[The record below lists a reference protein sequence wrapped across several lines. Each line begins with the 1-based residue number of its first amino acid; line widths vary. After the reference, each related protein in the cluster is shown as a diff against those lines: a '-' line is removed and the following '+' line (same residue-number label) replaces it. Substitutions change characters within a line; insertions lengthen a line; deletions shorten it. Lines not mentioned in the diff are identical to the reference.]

1 MPKIAGRVRLT
12 KREVDRITAKR
23 HETFVWDAE
32 VPGLGLRVRTNGRKL
47 FVYQYF
53 ARGRTRRMTL
63 GEVGKLTAEGARDRA
78 RALRQRVKD
87 GGDPAADRDQARRA
101 ETVAQFCDRFLKQHV
116 EAKNKPATER
126 AYRSLIDGVIRPEL
140 GTRKLTDVTRADVQ
154 RLHHKLKDTPYAAN
168 RRLAVLSKMMNLA
181 ERWGVRSDNTNP
193 CRHVERFREMRRQ
206 RFLSAAELAELG
218 KVLAAVEREG
228 VEWHS
233 VVPAIR
239 LLIFTGARVSEIL
252 TLKWEWVDLERGCL
266 NLPDSKTGAKV
277 IHLNAPALKVLTD
290 IKPDPK
296 DPDNPHVIRGRLKG
310 SCLVNLK
317 DPWGR
322 IRKRAKI
329 PDVRVHDLRHS
340 FAAVAAGAGSSLP
353 IIGALL
359 GHTQPQTTAR
369 YAHLAD
375 DPVKAVNEAVG
386 ARIAAAMAPKREGR
400 GKVVEL
406 KSGR

>member
-1 MPKIAGRVRLT
+1 
-12 KREVDRITAKR
+12 
-23 HETFVWDAE
+23 VWDSE
-32 VPGLGLRVRTNGRKL
+32 LRGFGLRVLPTGVKAYVVQYRIGRRSHRL
-47 FVYQYF
+47 
-53 ARGRTRRMTL
+53 TL
-63 GEVGKLTAEGARDRA
+63 GRHGALTAEQARELAQD
-78 RALRQRVKD
+78 ALASVRKGIDPARQRQQVREVPTVRELCKRYVEQHLPKKKSGTARLYTQILD
-87 GGDPAADRDQARRA
+87 G
-101 ETVAQFCDRFLKQHV
+101 HI
-116 EAKNKPATER
+116 KPAIGRRLVTELDR
-126 AYRSLIDGVIRPEL
+126 NDVIRL
-140 GTRKLTDVTRADVQ
+140 HQ
-154 RLHHKLKDTPYAAN
+154 RLKDSPYMAN
-168 RRLAVLSKMMNLA
+168 RCLAVLSHMMNCA
-181 ERWGVRSDNTNP
+181 EKWGLRPDGTNP
-193 CRHVERFREMRRQ
+193 CRHVERYREQKRQ

-218 KVLAAVEREG
+218 KVLAAVERER

-252 TLKWEWVDLERGCL
+252 TLRWEWVDLERGCL

-277 IHLNAPALKVLTD
+277 IYLNAPALKVLAE

-296 DPDNPHVIRGRLKG
+296 DPDNPYVIRGRVKG

-322 IRKRAKI
+322 IRKRGEI

-369 YAHLAD
+369 YAHLAA

-386 ARIAAAMAPKREGR
+386 ARIAAAMAPKRMGR
-400 GKVVEL
+400 AKVVEL
-406 KSGR
+406 KQVR